1 MRDRARALMEE
12 KDSEIAAL
20 RVRFCQTEPSDAV
33 SRSKT
38 DPTSAA

>member
-20 RVRFCQTEPSDAV
+20 RVRGCAWKPQAS
-33 SRSKT
+33 
-38 DPTSAA
+38 